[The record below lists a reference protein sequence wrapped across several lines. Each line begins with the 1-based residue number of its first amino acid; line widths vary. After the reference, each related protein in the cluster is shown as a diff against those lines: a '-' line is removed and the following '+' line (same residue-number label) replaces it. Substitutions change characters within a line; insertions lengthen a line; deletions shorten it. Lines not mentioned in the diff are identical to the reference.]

1 MIGATVTVKLQN
13 KLAKDSIVMSLKNVS
28 EHLFTEDRGLLM
40 RCFTN
45 VSDTQ
50 VDMFHLWKDKS
61 YQLKTRK
68 EISTKFSKV
77 LKDMGGV
84 ASMTEGECEV
94 EMSSLINAS
103 LVKMK

>member
-1 MIGATVTVKLQN
+1 MIGVTVTVKLQN

-28 EHLFTEDRGLLM
+28 QHLFSEDRGLLM

-68 EISTKFSKV
+68 DFLLNFGKILKIWVV
-77 LKDMGGV
+77 LF
-84 ASMTEGECEV
+84 
-94 EMSSLINAS
+94 L
-103 LVKMK
+103 

>member
-1 MIGATVTVKLQN
+1 MIGVTVTVKLQN

-28 EHLFTEDRGLLM
+28 QHLFSEDRGLLM
-40 RCFTN
+40 RSFTN

-68 EISTKFSKV
+68 EFSTKFWEDI
-77 LKDMGGV
+77 KDMGGV
-84 ASMTEGECEV
+84 VSLTEGECEV

>member
-1 MIGATVTVKLQN
+1 MIGVTVTVKLQN

-28 EHLFTEDRGLLM
+28 QHLLSEDRGLM

-68 EISTKFSKV
+68 EFSSKFWEDI
-77 LKDMGGV
+77 KDMGGV
-84 ASMTEGECEV
+84 VSMTEGECEV

>member
-1 MIGATVTVKLQN
+1 MIGVTVTVKLQN
-13 KLAKDSIVMSLKNVS
+13 KLAKDSIVMSLKSVS
-28 EHLFTEDRGLLM
+28 QHLLSEDRGLM

-50 VDMFHLWKDKS
+50 VDLFHLWKDKS
-61 YQLKTRK
+61 QQLKTRK
-68 EISTKFSKV
+68 EFSTQFWEDI
-77 LKDMGGV
+77 KDMGGV
-84 ASMTEGECEV
+84 VSMTEGECEV

>member
-1 MIGATVTVKLQN
+1 MIGVTVTVKLQN

-28 EHLFTEDRGLLM
+28 QHLFSEDRGLLM
-40 RCFTN
+40 RCFIN

-68 EISTKFSKV
+68 EFSTKFWEDI
-77 LKDMGGV
+77 KDMGGV
-84 ASMTEGECEV
+84 VSMTEGECEV

>member
-1 MIGATVTVKLQN
+1 MISVKVTVKLQN
-13 KLAKDSIVMSLKNVS
+13 KLAKDSILMSLKNVS
-28 EHLFTEDRGLLM
+28 QHLFSEDRGLLM

-68 EISTKFSKV
+68 EFSTNFGKIFKIWVV
-77 LKDMGGV
+77 LF
-84 ASMTEGECEV
+84 
-94 EMSSLINAS
+94 L
-103 LVKMK
+103 

>member
-1 MIGATVTVKLQN
+1 
-13 KLAKDSIVMSLKNVS
+13 MSLKNVS
-28 EHLFTEDRGLLM
+28 QHLLSEDRGLM